1 MLVTLA
7 SELGPWTWWIVGL
20 FLLGAEI
27 LLPGFFL
34 IWVGMAAMVVG
45 AVSFALWDTAAWSWQ
60 IQFLVFA
67 ALSLAFAYI
76 GFRVM
81 KGRNDDS
88 DQPMLNKRTDSL
100 IGRTAKLGEPIE
112 NGRGRI
118 HLDDTTWAVTGP
130 DLPAGRAVR
139 IISANGGELNVEAA

>member
-100 IGRTAKLGEPIE
+100 IGRTA

>member
-7 SELGPWTWWIVGL
+7 SELGPWTWWIIGL
-20 FLLGAEI
+20 VLLGAEI
-27 LLPGFFL
+27 IIPGFFL

-45 AVSFALWDTAAWSWQ
+45 AISFALWDSVAWSWQ

-67 ALSLAFAYI
+67 ALSLAFAYV

-81 KGRNDDS
+81 KGRNNDS
-88 DQPMLNKRTDSL
+88 DQPMLNKRMDSL
-100 IGRTAKLGEPIE
+100 VGRTAKLDEAIE

-118 HLDDTTWAVTGP
+118 HLDDTTWTVSGP
-130 DLPAGRAVR
+130 NLPAGQAVR
-139 IISANGGELNVEAA
+139 IISANGGELSVEAA